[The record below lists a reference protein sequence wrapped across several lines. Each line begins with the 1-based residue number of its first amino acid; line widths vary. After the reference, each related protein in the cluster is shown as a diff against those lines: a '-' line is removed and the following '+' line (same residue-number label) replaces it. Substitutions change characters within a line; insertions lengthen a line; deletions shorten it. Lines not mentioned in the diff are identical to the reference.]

1 MRQTKTAPFTVK
13 AANESE
19 GVIERIVSVFGNV
32 DYGGDAVQIGAFTD
46 SIEKWK
52 ASGDPIPVVFSHD
65 WSNLDAHLGVV
76 EDLKE
81 LPPGDPLLP
90 EEIKDNGGL
99 WVREKYDM
107 HVPAAARA
115 FELQARRSLKESSFA
130 YTTVSERKAKSGVNE
145 LLALDLIEVGPCLK
159 GMNPATQLLA
169 AKSVDPLA
177 ELPEVVSA
185 VPPAED
191 ERLGRVGI
199 LPVDG
204 PLDGPPVD
212 EHPPAAEPPDEKA
225 GAPDGAKAFVT
236 LEGSYEK
243 LIEELTAAVHDWTV
257 LNFPDDEW
265 WYTGVEATYPDSV
278 VIYLEAWAD
287 PPGRGQYQQA
297 AYSRDEDGSLRIEAP
312 RLVAVAGNV
321 VPKALRLAGEKL
333 AGKATRE
340 TPDGDSAPSGGLTPS
355 SFLAV
360 ADMELAA
367 LTAVPSEGDHA

>member
-13 AANESE
+13 AADESE

-32 DYGGDAVQIGAFTD
+32 DYGGDAVQVGAFTD

-76 EDLKE
+76 EDIKE

-90 EEIKDNGGL
+90 EEIADNGGL

-145 LLALDLIEVGPCLK
+145 LLVLDLIEVGPCLK

-169 AKSVDPLA
+169 AKSLDPDDPTLA
-177 ELPEVVSA
+177 PQEPEPE
-185 VPPAED
+185 PPQAEEPED
-191 ERLGRVGI
+191 VGRIAI

-204 PLDGPPVD
+204 PLD
-212 EHPPAAEPPDEKA
+212 HPPAEEEKAAEPT
-225 GAPDGAKAFVT
+225 GAKAFVT

-243 LIEELTAAVHDWTV
+243 LIEELSAAVHDWTV

-312 RLVAVAGNV
+312 RLVAISGNV

-340 TPDGDSAPSGGLTPS
+340 TPDGDSAQSGGLTPS